1 MGAFLSELSLQSI
14 MNEMAQG
21 DLAISSPA
29 PTQDFIDHCQQ
40 PLTEMEALASQDE
53 LLAHLQKEFLNAK
66 ASHDRLIR
74 ENGVDDAMTEV
85 AADMMDSAWCA
96 MQTRM
101 MEVRAKGEVMARAQ
115 SMMQASKRKMEETKE
130 QQEKKKALALFHKMQ
145 MLQHLKNVKRQ
156 QQIKKE
162 KEKVPF
168 FEMVFIL
175 MMFKL
180 LPAGINSPQYNY
192 TRQAA

>member
-1 MGAFLSELSLQSI
+1 

-21 DLAISSPA
+21 DLAIATPA
-29 PTQDFIDHCQQ
+29 PTQEFINHCQQ
-40 PLTEMEALASQDE
+40 PLSEMDALVSQDE
-53 LLAHLQKEFLNAK
+53 LLAHLHKEFLNAK
-66 ASHDRLIR
+66 GSFDRLVR
-74 ENGVDDAMTEV
+74 ENGADDAMTEV

-101 MEVRAKGEVMARAQ
+101 MEVRAKGEIMARAQ
-115 SMMQASKRKMEETKE
+115 AMMQASKRKMQETQE
-130 QQEKKKALALFHKMQ
+130 QQEQKKALALYHKMQ
-145 MLQHLKNVKRQ
+145 MLQHLKNVRRQ

-168 FEMVFIL
+168 FEIVFIL

-180 LPAGINSPQYNY
+180 LPAGLSLPKHNY
-192 TRQAA
+192 SGQMA

>member
-1 MGAFLSELSLQSI
+1 

-21 DLAISSPA
+21 DVAISTPA
-29 PTQDFIDHCQQ
+29 PTQDFINHCQK
-40 PLTEMEALASQDE
+40 PLSEMDALVSQDD
-53 LLAHLQKEFLNAK
+53 LLAHLHKEFLNAK
-66 ASHDRLIR
+66 GSFDRLMR
-74 ENGVDDAMTEV
+74 ENGADDAMTEV

-101 MEVRAKGEVMARAQ
+101 MEVRANGAVMAQAQ
-115 SMMQASKRKMEETKE
+115 AMMQASMRQMKETQE
-130 QQEKKKALALFHKMQ
+130 QQEQKKALALYHKMQ
-145 MLQHLKNVKRQ
+145 MLQHLKNVRQ
-156 QQIKKE
+156 AQKIKQE

-180 LPAGINSPQYNY
+180 LPVGINKPQYNY
-192 TRQAA
+192 VGQVA